1 MIFAHKAKEKQKMN
15 NSKQVEILKK
25 VLDLEIYIS
34 DTNNKLM
41 KTKAEKFSPMPVAP
55 VCETVKRVYPNIVPQ
70 VKFDWVKA
78 LVPCI
83 IFWPWIF
90 IYYFAIYRKEQKEDI
105 ERIRNSAEY
114 KAECAKLDEEYDKQ
128 QEAMNQKYNAEKHI
142 YDTETLPKYNQAL
155 NEWKQQQAQK
165 VNKLTEELSA
175 AKTELESIY
184 NETKIVPMQYRKIP
198 VLQYIYDLMSTSDYE
213 IKEAIDLYERNEQ
226 KKIDKARLYEQQKA
240 NALADEQ
247 NDLLYEQNEIADKAR
262 RQANFAS
269 AVDVV
274 QRHNTNKTLKNMSKK
289 KK

>member
-1 MIFAHKAKEKQKMN
+1 MN

-34 DTNNKLM
+34 NTSNKLL
-41 KTKAEKFSPMPVAP
+41 KTKAEKFAPTPTPP
-55 VCETVKRVYPNIVPQ
+55 VCETVNRVYPNIVPQ
-70 VKFDWVKA
+70 IKFDWVKA

-83 IFWPWIF
+83 LFWPWIF
-90 IYYFAIYRKEQKEDI
+90 IYYFVFYKKEQKEDI
-105 ERIRNSAEY
+105 ERIRNSEEY

-128 QEAMNQKYNAEKHI
+128 QEAMNQKYNTEKHI
-142 YDTETLPKYNQAL
+142 YDTETLPKYNKAF
-155 NEWKQQQAQK
+155 NEWKEQQSQK
-165 VNKLTEELSA
+165 INKLMEEIA
-175 AKTELESIY
+175 TAKAELENIY
-184 NETKIVPMQYRKIP
+184 NETKIVPVQYRKIP

-269 AVDVV
+269 AVGAV

>member
-1 MIFAHKAKEKQKMN
+1 MN

-34 DTNNKLM
+34 NTNNKLM
-41 KTKAEKFSPMPVAP
+41 KTKAEKFSAMPVAP

-128 QEAMNQKYNAEKHI
+128 QEAMNQKYNNEKHI

-155 NEWKQQQAQK
+155 NEWKQQQTQK
-165 VNKLTEELSA
+165 INKLTEELSA
-175 AKTELESIY
+175 AKAELESIY
-184 NETKIVPMQYRKIP
+184 NETKIVPVQYRKIP

>member
-1 MIFAHKAKEKQKMN
+1 MN
-15 NSKQVEILKK
+15 NSKQVETLKK
-25 VLDLEIYIS
+25 VLEFEIYIAN
-34 DTNNKLM
+34 TTNKLM

-114 KAECAKLDEEYDKQ
+114 KAQCAKLDEEYDRQ
-128 QEAMNQKYNAEKHI
+128 QEALNQKYNAEKHI
-142 YDTETLPKYNQAL
+142 YETETLPKYNQAL

-165 VNKLTEELSA
+165 INKLTEELSA

-198 VLQYIYDLMSTSDYE
+198 VLQYVYDLMSTSDYE